1 MSLPERRRAEYVRG
15 TFDRIAGRY
24 DLLNHVISFHL
35 DTYWRRKAIEA
46 ALRGGEHR
54 ILDVGTGTGD
64 LALAGAAKVDERGL
78 VIGLDFSHE
87 MLRLALEKAAPSP
100 TRAKISYVQGT
111 ALAAPFPDASFDVV
125 VSGFVL
131 RNLTDLALFFREAYR
146 LLKSGGRL
154 VTLDMF
160 PPSSKPFSFFYS
172 VYFHRIMPCLG
183 ACLARNGEAYR
194 YLSNSVRGF
203 HSPETVAGMIADA
216 GFIDAR
222 VKKYL
227 LGAVCLHMGEKR

>member
-24 DLLNHVISFHL
+24 DLLNRVISFHL

-46 ALRGGEHR
+46 ALRGGER
-54 ILDVGTGTGD
+54 RVLDVGTGTGD
-64 LALAGAAKVDERGL
+64 LALAGAAKMDDKGI

-87 MLRLALEKAAPSP
+87 MLRLALEKPASAV
-100 TRAKISYVQGT
+100 RAKIFYVQGT
-111 ALAAPFPDASFDVV
+111 ALAAPFPDASFDVI

-131 RNLTDLALFFREAYR
+131 RNLTDLALFFRESFR

-160 PPSSKPFSFFYS
+160 PPSSMPFSFVYS
-172 VYFHRIMPCLG
+172 IYFHRIMPWLG
-183 ACLARNGEAYR
+183 ACLARNREAYR

-216 GFIDAR
+216 GFVHAGI
-222 VKKYL
+222 KKYL
-227 LGAVCLHMGEKR
+227 QGAVCLHTGDKR